1 MKPEA
6 HGGDLLRMAATAGRD
21 PASLLDFS
29 VNVRPEGPPEFI
41 RAALFRAM
49 TALAAYPS
57 PHAEEAMLAAAR
69 HHEMDPSGF
78 VFGSGSNELIHA
90 LARVL
95 RKRGVPSVHVVEPAF
110 SEYAIA
116 CRLAGLEVFPVWG
129 GIIEKNQSV
138 PKSYTEK
145 DDAVPKQ
152 DLLGALTDAPAG
164 SAVFLANPGN
174 PSGLFR
180 TPDECLRLMSSRSDL
195 LWIIDEAF
203 VEYAGTEAE
212 ASVLQRLPKNGI
224 ALRSLTKFH
233 AVPGVRLGY
242 LAADAEL
249 AQAIRDELP
258 AWSVN
263 AFALAAAQAVFADTS
278 DFAAQTRAE
287 NAERRADLAAALSS
301 LPGIEVYPSAAN
313 YVLFRW
319 PGAPRNLLGIL
330 LKCFGIAV
338 RDCSNYHG
346 LKDGSWFRAAVR
358 FPEDHRR
365 LAEALSAIRETTH
378 GISSSLLLAPPASP
392 KPNNVYGNTTPAV
405 PEHNTICGFSPS
417 PLPET
422 SASPESS
429 NKDSINI
436 KVLGRGG
443 MGAWGKGGESPSSEG
458 FLLPSPSIPRRPPR
472 HAPALML
479 QGTSSNAGKSILAAA
494 YCRIFRQDGYSVAP
508 FKAQNMSLNSG
519 VTAAGDEMGRAQIV
533 QAQAALV
540 DPDARMN
547 PILLKPHSD
556 TGSQVVVLGQPIG
569 HMGVLDYFKKK
580 KELWKTVTE
589 AYDSLA
595 ADHDVMVLE
604 GAGSP
609 GEINLKA
616 HDVVN
621 MRMAEHARAS
631 VLLVGDIDRGGVYA
645 SFLGTW
651 MTFTDAE
658 RRLLTGYIV
667 NRFRGDASLLG
678 PAHEYMLDRTG
689 TPVLGTIPY
698 IRDLNIPEEDM
709 ASFSWGHTDCGEKK
723 AGTLD
728 IAVVMLRHVSNYTDF
743 APLTAEPD
751 VRLRPVRRA
760 EEWGDPDVVMLP
772 GSKSVVPDLDD
783 LRRSGLADNILS
795 HAERGKWIFGICG
808 GLQMLGRAILDPHGI
823 ESAAPEVPGLGLMDL
838 RSTFA
843 ADKTLV
849 RVARAETPLD
859 VPSGGYEIHHG
870 LTDHGP
876 SALPLFLRADRAYP
890 SEAER
895 ICGYVSGRR
904 WATYLHGVFDDDAF
918 RRAWLD
924 HVRADIGLAPQGR
937 RLATYDLEKALD
949 RLADIVRE
957 HSDMETIYQSMG
969 LK

>member
-69 HHEMDPSGF
+69 HHGMDASRF

-95 RKRGVPSVHVVEPAF
+95 RKRGVPSVRVVEPAF

-116 CRLAGLEVFPVWG
+116 CRLAGIKAIPVWG
-129 GIIEKNQSV
+129 GIIEKNQCV
-138 PKSYTEK
+138 PTTDTGK
-145 DDAVPKQ
+145 DEAVPTR
-152 DLLGALTDAPAG
+152 DLLDALTDAPEG

-180 TPDECLRLMSSRSDL
+180 TPEECLRLMSSRSDL

-203 VEYAGTEAE
+203 VEYAGTETE

-224 ALRSLTKFH
+224 VLRSLTKFH

-301 LPGIEVYPSAAN
+301 LPGIKVYPSAAN

-330 LKCFGIAV
+330 LKRFGIAV

-378 GISSSLLLAPPASP
+378 GVSS
-392 KPNNVYGNTTPAV
+392 
-405 PEHNTICGFSPS
+405 S

-422 SASPESS
+422 PASPESG

-443 MGAWGKGGESPSSEG
+443 MGAWGKGGESPSPEG
-458 FLLPSPSIPRRPPR
+458 FLLPSPGISRRPR
-472 HAPALML
+472 HTPALML

-609 GEINLKA
+609 GEINLKE

-678 PAHEYMLDRTG
+678 PAHEYMLDHTG
-689 TPVLGTIPY
+689 IPVLGTIPY

-709 ASFSWGHTDCGEKK
+709 AGFSWGHTDCGGKK

-743 APLTAEPD
+743 APLAAEPD

-783 LRRSGLADNILS
+783 LRRSGLADNILG

-808 GLQMLGRAILDPHGI
+808 GLQILGRAILDPHGI

-849 RVARAETPLD
+849 RVARAETPLG

-937 RLATYDLEKALD
+937 QLATYDLEKALD